1 MTSFINTLVGQLC
14 WIINLVSTLFRI
26 TDVVEPNAD
35 PTGQNIGGQLVVDG
49 KYEFSDLDELIVNH
63 VQALARRV
71 EELMAFEK
79 FKPGPEDEL
88 RPYSFS
94 HNDVSS
100 SNRTRQIFS

>member
-1 MTSFINTLVGQLC
+1 LRFAINSSLYFDFSPN
-14 WIINLVSTLFRI
+14 I
-26 TDVVEPNAD
+26 DVVELNAD
-35 PTGQNIGGQLVVDG
+35 PTGQGIGGQLVVDG

-88 RPYSFS
+88 RAHF
-94 HNDVSS
+94 
-100 SNRTRQIFS
+100 FGL

>member
-1 MTSFINTLVGQLC
+1 MTSSSSTSVSRDIHCQCPVLDTYLVPKK
-14 WIINLVSTLFRI
+14 I
-26 TDVVEPNAD
+26 DVVELNAD
-35 PTGQNIGGQLVVDG
+35 PTGQNVGGQLIVDG

-88 RPYSFS
+88 RLYCFGCR
-94 HNDVSS
+94 DVYL
-100 SNRTRQIFS
+100 I

>member
-1 MTSFINTLVGQLC
+1 MHGVINSSLYSFLP
-14 WIINLVSTLFRI
+14 SH
-26 TDVVEPNAD
+26 TDVVELNAD
-35 PTGQNIGGQLVVDG
+35 PTGQSIGGQLVVDG

-88 RPYSFS
+88 RPYFFYP
-94 HNDVSS
+94 
-100 SNRTRQIFS
+100 SNTRFMCFIP

>member
-1 MTSFINTLVGQLC
+1 MIL
-14 WIINLVSTLFRI
+14 
-26 TDVVEPNAD
+26 DVVEPNAD
-35 PTGQNIGGQLVVDG
+35 PNGQNVGGQLVVDG

-88 RPYSFS
+88 RPHSFCHS
-94 HNDVSS
+94 NVDSDILYHQISS
-100 SNRTRQIFS
+100 